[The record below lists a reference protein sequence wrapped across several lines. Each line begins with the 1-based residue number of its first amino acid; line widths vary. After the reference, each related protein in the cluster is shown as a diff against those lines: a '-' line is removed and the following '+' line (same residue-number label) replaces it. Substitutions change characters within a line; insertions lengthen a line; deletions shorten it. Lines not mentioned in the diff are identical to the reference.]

1 MGKGRPPDKPTPM
14 AFVDDV
20 QPMRD
25 LNAEENDIWLRWCAV
40 LRATRQF
47 LSTDGP
53 LLTCV
58 VDMEIRK
65 RRAREALAT
74 DGHYQEGRRH
84 PALTDCDNAH
94 RDLMALLRELGLT
107 AASAKNVK
115 ATPRSREADQLTEF
129 LNQSETKTEDASH
142 GG

>member
-1 MGKGRPPDKPTPM
+1 MGRGRPSGKPGAM
-14 AFVDDV
+14 AIVETID
-20 QPMRD
+20 PSRD
-25 LNAEENDIWLRWCAV
+25 LNDEERDLWDGWVKV
-40 LRATRQF
+40 LTNTRPF

-65 RRAREALAT
+65 IRAREALAR
-74 DGHYQEGRRH
+74 DGHYHENRRH

-115 ATPRSREADQLTEF
+115 ASPRSKEADQLTEF
-129 LNQSETKTEDASH
+129 LKPTATEGKPNGD
-142 GG
+142 

>member
-1 MGKGRPPDKPTPM
+1 MGKGRPPGKPAAM
-14 AFVDDV
+14 AIVDTIE
-20 QPMRD
+20 PMRILD
-25 LNAEENDIWLRWCAV
+25 PEESDVWIRWCDV
-40 LRATRQF
+40 LRATRPF

-74 DGHYQEGRRH
+74 EGHYHEGRRH

-115 ATPRSREADQLTEF
+115 ASPRSKEADQLTEF
-129 LNQSETKTEDASH
+129 LKPTATATAIEGIE
-142 GG
+142 